1 MAAILGAL
9 SEFVFVWLYFLTLIY
24 FLLRLV
30 RKRASNLHVQLLD
43 KVTVLEHF
51 GCGKLTSLCDLVDL
65 IIPKTDD
72 NVLRLEICVNNFA
85 LAVHIVQTNQT
96 LSR

>member
-1 MAAILGAL
+1 MGAL
-9 SEFVFVWLYFLTLIY
+9 GEFAFVGLYFLTLIH
-24 FLLRLV
+24 FLLGLV
-30 RKRASNLHVQLLD
+30 WKRACDLHVQLLD
-43 KVTVLEHF
+43 KVSILEHF

-72 NVLRLEICVNNFA
+72 NVLRLEICVDDFA